1 MDAGQAKMA
10 LPCHQAEQEQVAWV
24 MDLLPVSGSA
34 QPEAPWGTG
43 KLGLLSLYRS
53 EFEENAALG
62 FLKQAFSQII
72 DFPKCG
78 P

>member
-1 MDAGQAKMA
+1 MGAEQAKMI
-10 LPCHQAEQEQVAWV
+10 LSYHQEEQKQVAWV
-24 MDLLPVSGSA
+24 MDLHQVSGSA
-34 QPEAPWGTG
+34 QPEVPWGTG
-43 KLGLLSLYRS
+43 KLGLLNRS
-53 EFEENAALG
+53 EFEENAAVG